1 MNISPFYLPYFS
13 SPPLDLVILYGADA
27 KTFNYIPVVAF
38 DPPTIAIELEGV
50 GSLTSAFSDST
61 DADGTTIK
69 LSAVKTTGLF
79 TWPNLATLS
88 ASDYGSY
95 NLKFTLTDS

>member
-1 MNISPFYLPYFS
+1 M
-13 SPPLDLVILYGADA
+13 ILYRADA

-50 GSLTSAFSDST
+50 GSLTSAGAFSDST

-88 ASDYGSY
+88 ASYYGSY
-95 NLKFTLTDS
+95 NLKITLTDA